1 LDSSPVDNIPKT
13 TLISSL
19 IANQDENENNDNE
32 YDLSLPNKRI
42 ENTSTRI
49 SSSSLNNNGST
60 AYYEKQPVYRKLSS
74 ISEKTEKTETD
85 DSETD
90 LSRLYYYK
98 PKQRT
103 MIPTIHLKQYP
114 IPSPKN
120 LPIIKARRKIV
131 RDDDNDN
138 DSGIYCSFL
147 HSKNLVLFSLGVE
160 HSSSEKSFDGH
171 NIQKQ
176 HSDSIDSII
185 KSKQRNP
192 KSSSPLVFSKVFQ
205 TSVSPMQ
212 TIDDEVKKPSYI
224 TEIITPKPILKR
236 TNQQFSQNSHQ
247 KNLSSIYTKTSPLLR
262 TIPKPN
268 PRSSLKQLKQ
278 DESLL

>member
-1 LDSSPVDNIPKT
+1 LDSSPVDYVPKKT
-13 TLISSL
+13 RISSL
-19 IANQDENENNDNE
+19 IANQDENENDDNE

-42 ENTSTRI
+42 ENPSTRI

-60 AYYEKQPVYRKLSS
+60 IYYEKQPLYRKLSS

-138 DSGIYCSFL
+138 DSGIYHPSYCFL
-147 HSKNLVLFSLGVE
+147 FHSKLITFFLLFIRRLE
-160 HSSSEKSFDGH
+160 NF
-171 NIQKQ
+171 
-176 HSDSIDSII
+176 
-185 KSKQRNP
+185 
-192 KSSSPLVFSKVFQ
+192 
-205 TSVSPMQ
+205 
-212 TIDDEVKKPSYI
+212 
-224 TEIITPKPILKR
+224 
-236 TNQQFSQNSHQ
+236 
-247 KNLSSIYTKTSPLLR
+247 
-262 TIPKPN
+262 
-268 PRSSLKQLKQ
+268 
-278 DESLL
+278 

>member
-114 IPSPKN
+114 IPSPKI
-120 LPIIKARRKIV
+120 LRR
-131 RDDDNDN
+131 
-138 DSGIYCSFL
+138 
-147 HSKNLVLFSLGVE
+147 
-160 HSSSEKSFDGH
+160 
-171 NIQKQ
+171 
-176 HSDSIDSII
+176 
-185 KSKQRNP
+185 
-192 KSSSPLVFSKVFQ
+192 
-205 TSVSPMQ
+205 T
-212 TIDDEVKKPSYI
+212 
-224 TEIITPKPILKR
+224 
-236 TNQQFSQNSHQ
+236 
-247 KNLSSIYTKTSPLLR
+247 
-262 TIPKPN
+262 
-268 PRSSLKQLKQ
+268 
-278 DESLL
+278 